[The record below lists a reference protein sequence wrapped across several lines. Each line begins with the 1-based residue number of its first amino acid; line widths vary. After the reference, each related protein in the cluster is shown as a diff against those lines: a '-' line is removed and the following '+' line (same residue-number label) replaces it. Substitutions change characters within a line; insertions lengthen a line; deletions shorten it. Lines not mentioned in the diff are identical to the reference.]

1 MSVSLDND
9 FGKQFSPVVTPEDKQ
24 KTEAVLINAFG
35 ELDYSK
41 FNDTCVKYSED
52 ELLRKEDSTNPI
64 KREIKR
70 IKLSQK
76 DQTGNNN
83 IGSILINSTLFG
95 TKRKKAAALQYVNK
109 YLASTNDFPF
119 NSVDDIKFE
128 QINKA
133 LMGKKIKVE
142 QTFRCMKFLSRF
154 MHLFIVII

>member
-1 MSVSLDND
+1 MSLDND
-9 FGKQFSPVVTPEDKQ
+9 FCKQFSPVVTPEDKQ
-24 KTEAVLINAFG
+24 KAEEVLINAFG

-52 ELLRKEDSTNPI
+52 ELLRKEDLTNPI
-64 KREIKR
+64 KQEIKR

-76 DQTGNNN
+76 DQTDNNN
-83 IGSILINSTLFG
+83 IGSILINNTLFG
-95 TKRKKAAALQYVNK
+95 TKRKKSAALQYVNK
-109 YLASTNDFPF
+109 YLASTDNFPF

-133 LMGKKIKVE
+133 LIGKKIKVE